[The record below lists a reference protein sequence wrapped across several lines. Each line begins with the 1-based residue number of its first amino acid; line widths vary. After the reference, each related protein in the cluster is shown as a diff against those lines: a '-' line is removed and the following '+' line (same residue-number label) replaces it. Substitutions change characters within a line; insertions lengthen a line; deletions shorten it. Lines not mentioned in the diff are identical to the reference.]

1 MSDMTNTTD
10 PVLTRPQRDV
20 LNLLRADP
28 DVWHAPT
35 HKGRIAYPFLVRRG
49 LAERSPDG
57 LYRAVE
63 VREEHDG

>member
-1 MSDMTNTTD
+1 MTNTTD

-20 LNLLRADP
+20 LNLLRAEP

-35 HKGRIAYPFLVRRG
+35 HRGRIAYPFLVRRG

-57 LYRAVE
+57 LYRAVKVTE
-63 VREEHDG
+63 GGHG

>member
-1 MSDMTNTTD
+1 MTDLT
-10 PVLTRPQRDV
+10 LTRPQRDV
-20 LNLLRADP
+20 LNLLRAEP

-57 LYRAVE
+57 LYRAVK
-63 VREEHDG
+63 VREGDNG